1 MALTAFK
8 LMVSNNV
15 SGLAVVNAAGELVD
29 TISVRDLRGMG
40 ATAENW
46 TNLWSSV
53 VGQSRESKQ
62 RRGRKADRHRC
73 ARCDLFFE
81 LSPSTFCACSLPAPE
96 LFRAQSLRRFA
107 ARSSLSRLRPLRSSC
122 RRRTRSR
129 RSSSAWTTVTST
141 ESSSS
146 VDQFPKDARA
156 AEICWGGSWGQC
168 SQSATGRGG
177 GWTLSRPLRSV
188 SPA

>member
-8 LMVSNNV
+8 LMVTHNV

-62 RRGRKADRHRC
+62 KGRMEAEGARHRC
-73 ARCDLFFE
+73 ARCDL
-81 LSPSTFCACSLPAPE
+81 
-96 LFRAQSLRRFA
+96 
-107 ARSSLSRLRPLRSSC
+107 
-122 RRRTRSR
+122 
-129 RSSSAWTTVTST
+129 SSA
-141 ESSSS
+141 
-146 VDQFPKDARA
+146 QLIRFLRA
-156 AEICWGGSWGQC
+156 FTPC
-168 SQSATGRGG
+168 
-177 GWTLSRPLRSV
+177 P
-188 SPA
+188 